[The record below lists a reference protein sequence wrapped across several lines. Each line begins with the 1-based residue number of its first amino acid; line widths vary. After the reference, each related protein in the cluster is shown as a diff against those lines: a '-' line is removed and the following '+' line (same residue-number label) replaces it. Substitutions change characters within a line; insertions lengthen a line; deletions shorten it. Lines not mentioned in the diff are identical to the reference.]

1 MDDATTVWIQVGGDE
16 EQIELPVSTLD
27 LIGNPGD
34 TQAQTAGDLIMFGSM
49 QRLHGVVHHSNEEP
63 SEDAVAAEEAMKD
76 LFEER
81 FGTSFASLIGHD
93 H

>member
-1 MDDATTVWIQVGGDE
+1 MDDTTTVWIQVGSEE

-27 LIGNPGD
+27 LIGGQGD
-34 TQAQTAGDLIMFGSM
+34 TPAQTAGDLVMFGSM

-63 SEDAVAAEEAMKD
+63 SADAVAAEEAMQD
-76 LFEER
+76 LFEDR
-81 FGTSFASLIGHD
+81 FGTSFASLIGHE